1 MSKIERYTGNLQA
14 FGSAAQ
20 GAERTLFGETSQAN
34 DLTSQVTSSFLRG
47 WGIVGPSE
55 NPSME
60 DFNAAMYT
68 MSQFIAYQHQMGIP
82 EWDALQEY
90 YSGSICV
97 RNGEAYLSLVD
108 SNIGSAPPSAKWTSV
123 LTAKNA
129 LANISGFLK
138 SSNNLSDLANAQT
151 ALTNLG
157 LTGIGIGLPT
167 QLAIVNFDFQNF
179 TFTSGANYLA
189 STVNWINPPA
199 GVNYP
204 SGLTVSITVTYVANS
219 TNYIAFTLR
228 PHTVTNSNYRVYE
241 VISVGAPG
249 SRVFTV
255 REDWNSANKIP
266 ASGTDVA
273 TNAEVAAGTVD
284 KLVNVPGLMSLFS
297 KRTFTTNDYIRIPD
311 VPGGLIIQWCGGVT
325 TTTGDSAQVV
335 TFPIPFPASLCHL
348 AVTTIAGSQSVSDA
362 WFQQLAATL
371 SNCTVVAQYQSGG
384 NVSGGVT
391 PRVIAIGY

>member
-1 MSKIERYTGNLQA
+1 MHRIDTPTAQTDKFGAGKNGFTRGNPQTGVPATALDDDYFDAIQEEIARVIESTGAVLNKNNRAQLL
-14 FGSAAQ
+14 AAIN
-20 GAERTLFGETSQAN
+20 TLIAN
-34 DLTSQVTSSFLRG
+34 GGTD
-47 WGIVGPSE
+47 
-55 NPSME
+55 
-60 DFNAAMYT
+60 
-68 MSQFIAYQHQMGIP
+68 
-82 EWDALQEY
+82 
-90 YSGSICV
+90 
-97 RNGEAYLSLVD
+97 
-108 SNIGSAPPSAKWTSV
+108 
-123 LTAKNA
+123 
-129 LANISGFLK
+129 FLK
-138 SSNNLSDLANAQT
+138 KTNNLSEIKDAGPTAVAQT
-151 ALTNLG
+151 LTNLG

-199 GVNYP
+199 GVTYP

-273 TNAEVAAGTVD
+273 TNAEVAAGILD

-297 KRTFTTNDYIRIPD
+297 KRSFTTADYIRIPD
-311 VPGGLIIQWCGGVT
+311 VPGGLIIQWIRGSTAGVSE
-325 TTTGDSAQVV
+325 GAFPAI
-335 TFPIPFPASLCHL
+335 TFPIPFPTACVFVTAGTQGNNANTSDYMAQVTSWTQTSALIYCQQFTTTPAS
-348 AVTTIAGSQSVSDA
+348 GSIYPLV
-362 WFQQLAATL
+362 L
-371 SNCTVVAQYQSGG
+371 
-384 NVSGGVT
+384 
-391 PRVIAIGY
+391 AIGY